1 MGCASSCRTFENF
14 STALEWLAK
23 TYLDIPLIIHLLDDF
38 FLVSPTFSGCQAHL
52 SNFLSFC
59 EFLGIPMAP
68 DKTIGPSC
76 VLSFR
81 GIELDSMLME
91 ACLPRDKI
99 SKCMLL
105 LEKFLY
111 CKKVTLRELQSLIGL
126 LNFACSVIVPGR
138 AFLRRLIDLTMGHS
152 KPQHFIRLTQT
163 SRADL
168 RICHQFLC
176 DFHGRSFFLDDVWL
190 DSEVL
195 HLYTDASGSLGFGAI
210 FGTQWF
216 CGRWAD
222 RVSISLSVL
231 EFFPFLLSIL
241 IWGGSM
247 RNRRI
252 LFFTDNEALVHVINR
267 SSFRN
272 PRLMFFVRHL
282 VLACLHYNILFRARH
297 VPGVHNQL
305 ADSLSRLQVQR
316 FRKLATQYVQPIP
329 TVIPL
334 TLQPQSWQI

>member
-1 MGCASSCRTFENF
+1 ML
-14 STALEWLAK
+14 LEA
-23 TYLDIPLIIHLLDDF
+23 
-38 FLVSPTFSGCQAHL
+38 
-52 SNFLSFC
+52 
-59 EFLGIPMAP
+59 
-68 DKTIGPSC
+68 
-76 VLSFR
+76 R
-81 GIELDSMLME
+81 
-91 ACLPRDKI
+91 LPRDKI

-105 LEKFLY
+105 LEQFIHR
-111 CKKVTLRELQSLIGL
+111 KKVMLRELQSLIGF

-138 AFLRRLIDLTMGHS
+138 AFLRRLIDLTVGHS
-152 KPQHFIRLTQT
+152 KPHHFIRLTQT

-168 RICHQFLC
+168 RIWYQFLC
-176 DFHGRSFFLDDVWL
+176 DFNGRSFFLDDVWL

-216 CGRWAD
+216 YGRWPDSWKGFNIA
-222 RVSISLSVL
+222 VL
-231 EFFPFLLSIL
+231 EFFPILLSIL

-247 RNRRI
+247 RNQRI
-252 LFFTDNEALVHVINR
+252 LFFTDNEAVVHVINR
-267 SSFRN
+267 SSCRN

-282 VLACLHYNILFRARH
+282 VLACLKYNILFRARH
-297 VPGVHNQL
+297 VPGVHNPL

-316 FRKLATQYVQPIP
+316 FRKLATQYMQPIP